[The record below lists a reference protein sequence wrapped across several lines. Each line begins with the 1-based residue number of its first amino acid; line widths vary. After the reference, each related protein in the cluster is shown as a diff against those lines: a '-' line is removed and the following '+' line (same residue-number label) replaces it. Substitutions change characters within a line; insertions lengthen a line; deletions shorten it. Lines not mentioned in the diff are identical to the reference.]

1 MRSKPCLEL
10 SFALF
15 FLCAASPV
23 LAQAIP
29 SATETEPPL
38 AVGAGVSGY
47 NPDFGHSHLLGG
59 TLWIDYSLSRTPY
72 LPHGIG
78 LEIAARDL
86 NYDRSSSQPDLRED
100 VAEAGVIY
108 SWHRFRNLRPY
119 GKILM
124 GYGNTDYG
132 STRAHEHDSRT
143 IASMGGGVEFRAAR
157 CVWVRADYE
166 YQFWPDFFKHPVTH
180 QPAGE
185 LNPQGF
191 TVGVLYHFSLLRFRL
206 P

>member
-15 FLCAASPV
+15 FLCAASSA
-23 LAQAIP
+23 LAQSIP
-29 SATETEPPL
+29 SAIETEPPL
-38 AVGAGVSGY
+38 AVGVGVSGY

-59 TLWIDYSLSRTPY
+59 TLWIDYSPNRVPC

-86 NYDRSSSQPDLRED
+86 NYDRSSSQPNLRED

-108 SWHRFRNLRPY
+108 SWHRFSNLRPY
-119 GKILM
+119 GKLLM

-132 STRAHEHDSRT
+132 STRAREHDSRT
-143 IASMGGGVEFRAAR
+143 ITSMGGGVEFRAAR
-157 CVWVRADYE
+157 YVWVRADYE
-166 YQFWPDFFKHPVTH
+166 YQSWPDFFKHPVTH
-180 QPAGE
+180 QPAGK

-191 TVGVLYHFSLLRFRL
+191 TVGVLYHFNLLRSR
-206 P
+206 